1 VRLLVIWLHLLAVVV
16 WMGGVLQQSLLWLPA
31 ARAQGADTFVVA
43 ARRARPLTRTAV
55 STVVLTGFYNVT
67 QLGPIEQVM
76 QSGAA
81 LTLAGKF
88 VLVILAV
95 AFAGQRDFAE
105 LPRAQALLAAGQEPT
120 PALRAMARLDR
131 LVLVLGGATIYLGL
145 SLTAR

>member
-1 VRLLVIWLHLLAVVV
+1 
-16 WMGGVLQQSLLWLPA
+16 M
-31 ARAQGADTFVVA
+31 
-43 ARRARPLTRTAV
+43 

-95 AFAGQRDFAE
+95 ALAGQRDFAE
-105 LPRAQALLAAGQEPT
+105 LPRAEALLAAGQEPT

-131 LVLVLGGATIYLGL
+131 LVLVLGAAMIYLGL
-145 SLTAR
+145 SLTPR